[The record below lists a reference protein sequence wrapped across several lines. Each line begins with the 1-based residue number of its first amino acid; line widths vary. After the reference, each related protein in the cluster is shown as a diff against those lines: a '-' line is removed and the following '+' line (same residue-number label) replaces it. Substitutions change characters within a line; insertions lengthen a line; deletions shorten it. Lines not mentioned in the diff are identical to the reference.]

1 RDQDDLRQIFAP
13 KSGALEA
20 LKQAQAEGRVHFLG
34 ITGHTDPAILV
45 EALQRF
51 SFDTVLV
58 ALNAADKA
66 RLSFIEEVLPIAQR
80 QSVGVIGMKVVAR
93 GALIHPEG
101 PLAVSEAMGYVLSLS
116 GVSTVILGCRTPQE
130 VEDNVR
136 IAKAFQPLNAE
147 QLAALERQALPFAP
161 MATSFK
167 RD

>member
-1 RDQDDLRQIFAP
+1 
-13 KSGALEA
+13 
-20 LKQAQAEGRVHFLG
+20 
-34 ITGHTDPAILV
+34 
-45 EALQRF
+45 
-51 SFDTVLV
+51 
-58 ALNAADKA
+58 
-66 RLSFIEEVLPIAQR
+66 
-80 QSVGVIGMKVVAR
+80 
-93 GALIHPEG
+93 
-101 PLAVSEAMGYVLSLS
+101 MGYVLSLS